1 MFSILA
7 SRPSCD
13 SNFEEKIADAAKV
26 NQWDCLEES
35 RQWLENVDQTHL
47 VLVGGNATNIGG
59 TDLDVHYLQVHE
71 ILVKLTAKFLQDH
84 INLASCTV

>member
-35 RQWLENVDQTHL
+35 GQWLENVDRTHL
-47 VLVGGNATNIGG
+47 VLVGGNVTNIGG
-59 TDLDVHYLQVHE
+59 TDLDVHYLKVHE
-71 ILVKLTAKFLQDH
+71 IPVKLTAKFRLDN
-84 INLASCTV
+84 INLVSSTV